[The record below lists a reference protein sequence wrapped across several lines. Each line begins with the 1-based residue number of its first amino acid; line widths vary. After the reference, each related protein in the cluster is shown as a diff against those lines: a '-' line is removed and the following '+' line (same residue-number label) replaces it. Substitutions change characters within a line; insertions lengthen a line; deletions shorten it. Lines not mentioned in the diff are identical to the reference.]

1 MSEGGS
7 SPAVR
12 SAQAAQAGELPLSVI
27 KTRRILYLV
36 FATITLL
43 VLGLIYAWSIFAS
56 PIGRQYPAY
65 GGLLPQ
71 VFQVSMFAFCVSAL
85 FGAQLMRRTSARL
98 TIIVAAALL
107 GAGFVLTAYGAA
119 LGVWAL
125 FVFYGVFAASGCGIA
140 YNAIISLVNPWFPD
154 RIGLCSGV
162 QMMGFGISSLVF
174 GSLAN
179 ALFGVMDWTLVFVAI
194 AIVGVLVMVVLAL
207 VVRPAPKDIA
217 VRLGLS
223 GVAAASGESPTR
235 KQGILTTR
243 VFWLYSV
250 WATLIIACGL
260 TLIGTAKQ
268 GAELLGVDPGFAALL
283 VGLVSTMNGIGR
295 VLNGAIFDRL
305 GLVPVMVLSAVTAIV
320 TMTAL
325 ALSFAAHISI
335 IYIIAA
341 ILVASPYGSVPVMA
355 SAYARQRYKPEDFG
369 KNLGIANCNIASAA
383 IINIVI
389 VSVLGSP
396 VAGGGTFVYGLLAA
410 LAVVALAFAF
420 IFGRAYKTDLAK
432 IRDETS

>member
-1 MSEGGS
+1 MSETGPS
-7 SPAVR
+7 TAVNVT
-12 SAQAAQAGELPLSVI
+12 ELPLATI
-27 KTRRILYLV
+27 KTRRMLYLV

-56 PIGRQYPAY
+56 PIGKQYGSY
-65 GGLLPQ
+65 VGLLPQ

-85 FGAQLMRRTSARL
+85 FGAQLIRRTSARI

-125 FVFYGVFAASGCGIA
+125 FVFYGLLAASGCGIA

-179 ALFGVMDWTLVFVAI
+179 ALFGIMDWTLVFVAI
-194 AIVGVLVMVVLAL
+194 AIVGVVIMVALAL
-207 VVRPAPKDIA
+207 VVQPAPADIA
-217 VRLGLS
+217 VKLGLS
-223 GVAAASGESPTR
+223 GAAAAVGDSPTR

-243 VFWLYSV
+243 VFWLFSV
-250 WATLIIACGL
+250 WATIVIACGL

-283 VGLVSTMNGIGR
+283 VGLVSTMNGISR
-295 VLNGAIFDRL
+295 VFNGAIFDRL

-320 TMTAL
+320 AMVAL
-325 ALSFAAHISI
+325 ALSFATHIPLL
-335 IYIIAA
+335 YIIAA

-355 SAYARQRYKPEDFG
+355 SAYARQRYRPEDFA

-383 IINIVI
+383 VINIVI
-389 VSVLGSP
+389 VSILGSP
-396 VAGGGTFVYGLLAA
+396 AIGGGTAIYGLLAA
-410 LAVVALAFAF
+410 LAVIALVFAFA
-420 IFGRAYKTDLAK
+420 FGRAYKTDLAK
-432 IRDETS
+432 IREEIA